1 MSDLAL
7 FAETTFRNQYRKF
20 GIKTDDRRRHMYII
34 GKTGMGKSTILENM
48 IVEDIRQGRGLAV
61 VDPHGDLA
69 EKIIQFVPE
78 NRIKDVVYFNPSDH
92 DYPIAFNAV
101 EQVAPHVRHLVA
113 SGLIG
118 VFQKLWADSWGP
130 RLEYI
135 LRNTILAILDYPNS
149 TLLSITRMLS
159 DKSFRKKVIENIQD
173 PVVKAFWVK
182 EFAGYADK
190 FASEA
195 VSPIQNKVGQFLS
208 SSLIRNIVGQV
219 KSSIDIREIMDNGKI
234 LVMNLSKGRIGED
247 NSELLGSMMIT
258 KIQLA
263 AMSRVDML
271 EENRR
276 DFYLYVDEFQNF
288 ATESF
293 ANILSEARKYRLSLI
308 MGHQYIEQLSDEV
321 KAAVFGNV
329 GTLVVF
335 RVGATD
341 AEELVKEFTPTFT
354 EEDLVGLPKYNMCLK
369 LMIDGVASDPFS
381 ARGLGPLTAAE
392 KTGNVDRVI
401 AFTRE
406 TYSNPRAEVEEKIMR
421 WHTEEEEAPRVTAPK
436 PPQSAQA
443 VHAPSAAQGRPAGNP
458 PPFQQYS
465 PQTYQPPRDNRPAVA
480 PVAPASPPVLDPSI
494 YKYETICSRCQK
506 MTRVPFQPD
515 GIRPVFCK
523 DCLALMRAE
532 NEQQLAQRKTQ
543 KQQEVEALSAAP
555 SIQPVAAPQPSP
567 VSPSSQAAVPRDTN
581 DARPESSE
589 PITSAPPSA
598 PALPT
603 YTRPVAPETKV
614 STQPASKPHN
624 TFQSPRPATPSRPP
638 MPPRPAYQ
646 PRPAQPQ
653 PQSQPKRPVA
663 PVSSAVGRPATQSVP
678 PRQPSPSKPSL
689 SPSNPPQLNAE
700 ATPVED
706 IPRKPSFSPF
716 RAVEEVTAPV
726 SGLSLSDLSAR
737 PPVDFRGRPIVP
749 PAPQV
754 RDAAP
759 DSQPAINNRQSP
771 ATAPSAQV
779 ASDQPEAERRESSAP
794 LPPVTPQP
802 SGTLRPGEPFKFP
815 SA

>member
-234 LVMNLSKGRIGED
+234 LVMNLGKGRIGED

-271 EENRR
+271 EEDRR

-381 ARGLGPLTAAE
+381 ARGLGPLTTAE

-443 VHAPSAAQGRPAGNP
+443 LHAPSAAPARPAGNP

-465 PQTYQPPRDNRPAVA
+465 PQTYQPPRDSRPAAA
-480 PVAPASPPVLDPSI
+480 PVAPASPPALDPSI
-494 YKYETICSRCQK
+494 YKYETVCSRCQK
-506 MTRVPFQPD
+506 TTRVPFQPD

-532 NEQQLAQRKTQ
+532 NEQLLAQRKTQ
-543 KQQEVEALSAAP
+543 KQQEVEALSA
-555 SIQPVAAPQPSP
+555 
-567 VSPSSQAAVPRDTN
+567 VPRDMN

-589 PITSAPPSA
+589 PIASAPSLT

-603 YTRPVAPETKV
+603 YTRPAAPENKAPA
-614 STQPASKPHN
+614 QPPSKPHN
-624 TFQSPRPATPSRPP
+624 TFQSPRPTTPPRPSV
-638 MPPRPAYQ
+638 PPRPAYQ
-646 PRPAQPQ
+646 PRPVQPQSQ

-663 PVSSAVGRPATQSVP
+663 AVSSSVGRPAPQSLP
-678 PRQPSPSKPSL
+678 PRQPSPSKPNP
-689 SPSNPPQLNAE
+689 SPSNPPQLHTEVA
-700 ATPVED
+700 PVED

-737 PPVDFRGRPIVP
+737 PPVDFRGRPIVASVP
-749 PAPQV
+749 PV

-759 DSQPAINNRQSP
+759 DSQPTTINRQAP
-771 ATAPSAQV
+771 ASIPSAQP
-779 ASDQPEAERRESSAP
+779 ASDQPVAEHRESSAP
-794 LPPVTPQP
+794 LPPATPQP